1 LKAAKDLSNSERMDM
16 IQGMVQRL
24 SERLATQGGTSQE
37 WAQLIRALIVLKD
50 EDQATAVWED
60 AKSVFAQYPD
70 DLAIIESVAKETGVI
85 K

>member
-1 LKAAKDLSNSERMDM
+1 
-16 IQGMVQRL
+16 
-24 SERLATQGGTSQE
+24 
-37 WAQLIRALIVLKD
+37 LIRALIVLED